1 MKRRSKLITLFLFAG
16 LVILCLAALLLGMLL
31 IGVPNQAAE
40 KFGPAVGDIDFLQ
53 RAHLS
58 ALLLAGEKDLTLPN
72 DPYGVELPFQVA
84 LGESTHTITERLLF
98 EGFIPNAETFRTYLV
113 YSGLDTTIQA
123 GEYSLSPKLTPLEIA
138 QVLQDSTPSQVTFRV
153 LPGWRMEEIAA
164 GLPTSGL
171 SFTPGEFLVSASVSP
186 QEFPHAVSLEGFLYP
201 DVYRLPREIT
211 VEGFIGTTLE
221 NFQIKVDDELRAGFQ
236 RQGLDLYQALTLASI
251 VQREAIVEDEAPL
264 IASVFLN
271 RLAAGMKLESDPTVQ
286 YALGYNPHQETWWT
300 NPLSLE
306 NLQVDSPYNT
316 YLYPGLPPGP
326 ISNPGLNALRGI
338 AFPAQSPYYYF
349 RSACDGSGRHSFAE
363 TFEEHVG
370 NACPQE

>member
-1 MKRRSKLITLFLFAG
+1 MKRRSKLVTLFLFAAL
-16 LVILCLAALLLGMLL
+16 LVLCLAALLFGMLL

-40 KFGPAVGDIDFLQ
+40 KFGPPAQGIDFLQ

-58 ALLLAGEKDLTLPN
+58 TLLLAGENDLTLPN
-72 DPYGVELPFQVA
+72 DPYGVERPFQVA
-84 LGESTHTITERLLF
+84 LGESTHTITERLLS

-123 GEYSLSPKLTPLEIA
+123 GEYSLSPKLTALEIA
-138 QVLQDSTPSQVTFRV
+138 QVLQDSTPSQVTFRI

-164 GLPTSGL
+164 GLSTSGL
-171 SFTPGEFLVSASVSP
+171 SFTPGEFLISASISP
-186 QEFPHAVSLEGFLYP
+186 QEYPRSESLEGFLFP
-201 DVYRLPREIT
+201 DIYRFPREIT
-211 VEGFIGTTLE
+211 VGGFISTTLE

-236 RQGLDLYQALTLASI
+236 RQGLDLYQALSLASI

-326 ISNPGLNALRGI
+326 ISNPGLNALRGV

-349 RSACDGSGRHSFAE
+349 RSACDGSRRHSFAE